1 MFAIGCR
8 PLWSYKRS
16 PLMKG
21 CYRTQATDLSGCKQF
36 IEFGDPEGLL
46 ATSLDTVQ
54 RIINAAMARSRRTIE
69 SKDPSSPPTFIPPPP
84 FNRRFYFFSPL
95 YRKTIRR
102 VLASVNRGTCEQPR
116 VLRAGKPRGR
126 SATWLP
132 ESKSNQDTHIHT
144 YIYNHTYIYIYI
156 HSRWKRYSEVVKS
169 RRSKWIK
176 FATCINTQMISLGCW
191 RL

>member
-21 CYRTQATDLSGCKQF
+21 CYRTQATDLSGCKHF

-54 RIINAAMARSRRTIE
+54 RIINVAMARSHRTME

-84 FNRRFYFFSPL
+84 SAPFNRRFYFFSPL
-95 YRKTIRR
+95 YRETIRR

-132 ESKSNQDTHIHT
+132 ESKSNQDT
-144 YIYNHTYIYIYI
+144 YICIYI
-156 HSRWKRYSEVVKS
+156 HSRWKRYSKVVKS
-169 RRSKWIK
+169 
-176 FATCINTQMISLGCW
+176 
-191 RL
+191 

>member
-84 FNRRFYFFSPL
+84 PLTGVFIFSPR
-95 YRKTIRR
+95 YTERR
-102 VLASVNRGTCEQPR
+102 SDEFLHLLIVARASSLVSCVLANREDVRPRGYQRVNRIKTH
-116 VLRAGKPRGR
+116 
-126 SATWLP
+126 TY
-132 ESKSNQDTHIHT
+132 THI
-144 YIYNHTYIYIYI
+144 YIITYIYIYI
-156 HSRWKRYSEVVKS
+156 Y
-169 RRSKWIK
+169 
-176 FATCINTQMISLGCW
+176 T
-191 RL
+191 

>member
-21 CYRTQATDLSGCKQF
+21 CYRTQATDLSGCKHF

-69 SKDPSSPPTFIPPPP
+69 SKDPSSSPTFIPHPPP
-84 FNRRFYFFSPL
+84 LLTGVFIFSPR
-95 YRKTIRR
+95 YTERR
-102 VLASVNRGTCEQPR
+102 SDEFLHLLIVARASSLVSCVLVNREDVR
-116 VLRAGKPRGR
+116 PRGYQR
-126 SATWLP
+126 VNRIKA
-132 ESKSNQDTHIHT
+132 DTHTH
-144 YIYNHTYIYIYI
+144 
-156 HSRWKRYSEVVKS
+156 
-169 RRSKWIK
+169 
-176 FATCINTQMISLGCW
+176 TCI
-191 RL
+191 